1 MAPREILVPDN
12 TINVLSGIF
21 NFKII
26 FYPILKKLYLRLIGN
41 NRKGNSLL
49 MKKNEKINKPI
60 KMLGEILIY
69 YKILTLK
76 QLKEALEIQKNTE
89 KRVGEILID
98 IGYVTQDEINW
109 VLSKQLD
116 IPYVTI
122 NIDNIDI
129 RLFDD
134 IPELTLRKFKALPIL
149 KINDELI
156 IAMADPTDKE
166 AVITIQD
173 ITKRKLRFV
182 LASFK
187 NINDTIDLILKK

>member
-1 MAPREILVPDN
+1 
-12 TINVLSGIF
+12 
-21 NFKII
+21 
-26 FYPILKKLYLRLIGN
+26 
-41 NRKGNSLL
+41 

-69 YKILTLK
+69 YKIITLK
-76 QLKEALEIQKNTE
+76 QLKEVLEIQKNTE

>member
-1 MAPREILVPDN
+1 M
-12 TINVLSGIF
+12 
-21 NFKII
+21 
-26 FYPILKKLYLRLIGN
+26 GN
-41 NRKGNSLL
+41 NRKGKSLL

-69 YKILTLK
+69 YKIITLK
-76 QLKEALEIQKNTE
+76 QLKEVLEIQKNTE

-98 IGYVTQDEINW
+98 IGYITQDEINW

-116 IPYVTI
+116 IPYVNI
-122 NIDNIDI
+122 NINNIDI
-129 RLFDD
+129 KLSNY
-134 IPELTLRKFKALPIL
+134 IPEFTLRKFKALPIMEL
-149 KINDELI
+149 NDELI

-187 NINDTIDLILKK
+187 NINDTIDLIFKK

>member
-1 MAPREILVPDN
+1 
-12 TINVLSGIF
+12 
-21 NFKII
+21 
-26 FYPILKKLYLRLIGN
+26 
-41 NRKGNSLL
+41 

-69 YKILTLK
+69 YKIITLK
-76 QLKEALEIQKNTE
+76 QLKEVLEIQKNTE

-98 IGYVTQDEINW
+98 IGYVNQDIINW

-116 IPYVTI
+116 IPYVNI
-122 NIDNIDI
+122 NINNIDI
-129 RLFDD
+129 KLSNY
-134 IPELTLRKFKALPIL
+134 IPEFTLRKFKALPIMEL
-149 KINDELI
+149 NDELI

-182 LASFK
+182 LASFE
-187 NINDTIDLILKK
+187 NINDTIDLIFKK

>member
-1 MAPREILVPDN
+1 
-12 TINVLSGIF
+12 
-21 NFKII
+21 
-26 FYPILKKLYLRLIGN
+26 
-41 NRKGNSLL
+41 

-69 YKILTLK
+69 YKIITLK
-76 QLKEALEIQKNTE
+76 QLNEVLKIQKNTG

-116 IPYVTI
+116 IPYVNI

-129 RLFDD
+129 RLSDD
-134 IPELTLRKFKALPIL
+134 IPELTLRKYKALPML
-149 KINDELI
+149 KINEELI

-166 AVITIQD
+166 AVKTLQEISQ
-173 ITKRKLRFV
+173 RKLKIV
-182 LASFK
+182 LASFE
-187 NINDTIDLILKK
+187 NINDTIDLIFKKKK